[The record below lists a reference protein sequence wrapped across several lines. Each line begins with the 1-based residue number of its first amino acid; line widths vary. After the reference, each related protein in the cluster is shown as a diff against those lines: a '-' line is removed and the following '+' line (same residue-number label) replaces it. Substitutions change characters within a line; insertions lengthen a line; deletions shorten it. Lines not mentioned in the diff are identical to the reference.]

1 MDVRH
6 ARRFDRAQRAFERA
20 SGTAARTEPTPTPPQ
35 SGRERPPGRRRT
47 TEQIG
52 GHSPM
57 VLAAIQSRIRSSAAY
72 KQVSDGVRYTRQDV
86 SRIVPEIPGL
96 PYAYISPFFILFGVF
111 LLFPTAYTLYLS
123 FFDYVGVSNEVLLT
137 VTMGPMEVSL
147 PRIANL
153 EFVGLSHY
161 ERLIFRDSLF
171 HRSLLNTTFIFV
183 VQVPLM
189 VILGLATALVLD
201 AKFIRAKG
209 LFRTLIALPVATGLV
224 AYSTI
229 FLLLFNG
236 EVGLI
241 NYVLESVG
249 LTAIPWLGDGFW
261 ARITLVIAVT
271 WRWLG
276 YNMIILLA
284 GLQTVPQQ
292 LYEAAEIDGASR
304 WEKFRFVTLPQIRP
318 VLLFVVVSST
328 IGTFQIFA
336 EPYVI
341 TGGGPSNATITVVQY
356 IYNQAFLQLNLGYA
370 SAVSV
375 LLVVIVSIMSIIQ
388 IQYGGGD
395 S

>member
-1 MDVRH
+1 MP
-6 ARRFDRAQRAFERA
+6 A
-20 SGTAARTEPTPTPPQ
+20 
-35 SGRERPPGRRRT
+35 
-47 TEQIG
+47 
-52 GHSPM
+52 
-57 VLAAIQSRIRSSAAY
+57 
-72 KQVSDGVRYTRQDV
+72 
-86 SRIVPEIPGL
+86 IPGL
-96 PYAYISPFFILFGVF
+96 PYLYVSPFFILFAIF
-111 LLFPTAYTLYLS
+111 LLFPAAYTFYLS
-123 FFDYVGVSNEVLLT
+123 FFNYVGASNEILLSIQ
-137 VTMGPMEVSL
+137 MGPLLITIPE
-147 PRIANL
+147 IANL

-171 HRSLLNTTFIFV
+171 HRSLFNTSFIFF
-183 VQVPLM
+183 VQVPTM

-236 EVGLI
+236 EVGLV
-241 NYVLESVG
+241 NYLLETIGVG
-249 LTAIPWLGDGFW
+249 SIPWLGDAFW
-261 ARITLVIAVT
+261 ARITLVVAVT

-284 GLQTVPQQ
+284 GLQTVPEQ

-304 WEKFRFVTLPQIRP
+304 WQKFRYVTVPQLRP
-318 VLLFVVVSST
+318 VLLFVIVSST

-341 TGGGPSNATITVVQY
+341 TGGGPSNATITIVQY
-356 IYNQAFLQLNLGYA
+356 IYNQAFIQLNLGYA

-375 LLVVIVSIMSIIQ
+375 ILVVLVSAMSIIQ
-388 IQYGGGD
+388 IRYG
-395 S
+395 SES

>member
-1 MDVRH
+1 M
-6 ARRFDRAQRAFERA
+6 FLN
-20 SGTAARTEPTPTPPQ
+20 T
-35 SGRERPPGRRRT
+35 
-47 TEQIG
+47 
-52 GHSPM
+52 
-57 VLAAIQSRIRSSAAY
+57 IQSRVRSSDAY
-72 KQVSDGVRYTRQDV
+72 QKISDWFRFRRQDV
-86 SRIVPEIPGL
+86 SNRVPKIPNI
-96 PYAYISPFFILFGVF
+96 PYIYISPFFILFGIF
-111 LLFPTAYTLYLS
+111 LLFPTVYTLYLS
-123 FFDYVGVSNEVLLT
+123 FFDYLGVSSDALLT
-137 VTMGPMEVSL
+137 IQMGALQISIPK
-147 PRIANL
+147 IADLN
-153 EFVGLSHY
+153 FIGLSHY
-161 ERLIFRDSLF
+161 ERLIFQDSLF
-171 HRSLLNTTFIFV
+171 HRSLFNTAFIFF
-183 VQVPLM
+183 VQVPTM

-236 EVGLI
+236 EIGLI
-241 NYVLESVG
+241 NYIFETINVG
-249 LTAIPWLGDGFW
+249 AIPWLNDAFW
-261 ARITLVIAVT
+261 ARITIVIAVT

-292 LYEAAEIDGASR
+292 LYEAAEIDGAAR
-304 WEKFRFVTLPQIRP
+304 WQKFRFVTLPQIRP

-356 IYNQAFLQLNLGYA
+356 IYNQAFIQLNLGYA

-375 LLVVIVSIMSIIQ
+375 ILVLIVSCLSIIQ
-388 IQYGGGD
+388 IQYGGE

>member
-1 MDVRH
+1 
-6 ARRFDRAQRAFERA
+6 
-20 SGTAARTEPTPTPPQ
+20 
-35 SGRERPPGRRRT
+35 
-47 TEQIG
+47 
-52 GHSPM
+52 M
-57 VLAAIQSRIRSSAAY
+57 VLNAIQSRVQASPAY
-72 KQVSDGVRYTRQDV
+72 RAVADQFRYRRQDV
-86 SRIVPEIPGL
+86 SGVVPKIPAL
-96 PYAYISPFFILFGVF
+96 PYLYISPFFVLFAVF

-123 FFDYVGVSNEVLLT
+123 FFDYLGASNEVLLT
-137 VTMGPMEVSL
+137 VDFVAFQVTVPQ
-147 PRIANL
+147 IANL
-153 EFVGLSHY
+153 RFVGLSHY
-161 ERLIFRDSLF
+161 TRLILRDSLF
-171 HRSLLNTTFIFV
+171 HQALFNTSFIFL

-201 AKFIRAKG
+201 AKFIRAKSI
-209 LFRTLIALPVATGLV
+209 FRTLIALPVATGLV

-236 EVGLI
+236 DVGVI
-241 NYVLESVG
+241 NYALETIG
-249 LTAIPWLGDGFW
+249 LGRVPWLTDAWW

-284 GLQTVPQQ
+284 GLQTVPEQ
-292 LYEAAEIDGASR
+292 LYEAAEVDGATR
-304 WEKFRFVTLPQIRP
+304 WQKFRFVTLPQLRP

-341 TGGGPSNATITVVQY
+341 TGGGPSNATITIVQY

-375 LLVVIVSIMSIIQ
+375 ALVILVSIMSIIQ
-388 IQYGGGD
+388 IRYGGTE
-395 S
+395 